1 MLIIINDNLVHYF
14 MEMVQEYIFLLPFQ
28 NNCGKMMMIM
38 MIESI
43 FIFYL
48 ILFYLGFRN
57 LNHSFLVDTK
67 KKKKTNEEDRFR
79 IYDI

>member
-14 MEMVQEYIFLLPFQ
+14 MEMVQEYIFFLPFQ

-43 FIFYL
+43 FIFL
-48 ILFYLGFRN
+48 SDPVLFGFQEFE
-57 LNHSFLVDTK
+57 SF
-67 KKKKTNEEDRFR
+67 FPG
-79 IYDI
+79 